1 MTETT
6 ATEASNDF
14 WLYFKKERQAIETA
28 LDLSPQLTKDQLPD
42 HFSKVLQQIN
52 QLDKQIT
59 EATTFIPS
67 YDERQY
73 AMQIRELTGFLDD
86 TRTRLTPKPKFSFKS
101 KLAKSKTKTVP
112 QVQAEVPSESKNQ
125 TSASLENTISFAN
138 LENQVL
144 TLSEQECRASASA
157 AVDISLSHLSNCM
170 IWLPKEGVK
179 ISTVH
184 IKNIKKCIIVCGTVQ
199 GSILMYGLNDSVLVV
214 NCHQFRMHD
223 ATNVDVLL
231 QVSSR
236 PIMEDSNRI
245 RIGNN
250 DQDQKSSVNYFD
262 QMDDFNW
269 LKQQASPHWT
279 LLDKDRIDSLSLS
292 LHNLLGLEQ
301 LELLP
306 NSQ

>member
-1 MTETT
+1 MTETS

-28 LDLSPQLTKDQLPD
+28 LDLSHQLSKDQLPD
-42 HFSKVLQQIN
+42 HFSEVLQQIN

-73 AMQIRELTGFLDD
+73 AMQIRELTGLLDN
-86 TRTRLTPKPKFSFKS
+86 TRTQLTPKPKFSFKS
-101 KLAKSKTKTVP
+101 KLAKSKSKTVT
-112 QVQAEVPSESKNQ
+112 QVQEVPSESKNQ
-125 TSASLENTISFAN
+125 TSALLENTISFAN

-144 TLSEQECRASASA
+144 TLSEQHTKESSSA
-157 AVDISLSHLSNCM
+157 AVDISLSHLSNCV
-170 IWLPKEGVK
+170 IWLPNEGVQ

-184 IKNIKKCIIVCGTVQ
+184 IKNIKKCIIVCGIVQ
-199 GSILMYGLNDSVLVV
+199 GSILMYGLDDSVLVV

-250 DQDQKSSVNYFD
+250 DQKSSVNYFD
-262 QMDDFNW
+262 QMNDFNW

-279 LLDKDRIDSLSLS
+279 LLGKDRIDYLSHS
-292 LHNLLGLEQ
+292 LHHLLGLEQ